1 MAEKTKRDALEYF
14 CIDPS
19 SDLVIPQVNASCK
32 PVKGTIFESV
42 DHAYDFYCE
51 YAKKAGFCVRKGG
64 SYMNDGLLKS
74 KYFTCSKEGH
84 KPANSYDYMAEKD
97 GSNRPY
103 YKIRK
108 RPTIRCG
115 CRAQIFLKSDDG
127 LRFEI
132 NDFFEGHNHELVD
145 AKDMHFVRSNRKLT
159 HVQQDIIYEL
169 STLNLGPVKAFNI
182 MRTKNGG
189 FEEVGA
195 TTDDCKNFKQSL
207 TCYIGEYDAEM
218 VVQRL
223 SGRKN
228 YCDGYSFEYTVNSN
242 GELDC
247 LFWADEISKKNY
259 LAFGDIISFDATFKT
274 NKYVNLIHLYN
285 MVFVPFTAIDNHCRN
300 VTVGAA
306 LLSSESI
313 ESYSWLLKV
322 FLDSFGIAPKVV
334 VTDQAS
340 NLLSF
345 TKLETSVMYVAH
357 YEKKLADKVGAT
369 ICNNE
374 DFKRKICDIVWT
386 DAISQSE
393 FETQWE
399 LIMKE
404 YDLETNKW
412 LCDMFEMRYDWIA
425 AYYMDDRCLLSLVE
439 FFSHFDHC
447 MEIQRHNG
455 RKNDHDTRY
464 THPDAVSE
472 NPFEKEA
479 ELKYTNAIFN
489 DFQDE
494 MYHIRSGVACLKSTE
509 EEDFV
514 RFSNV
519 LKHFFVLF
527 KKEDEEGIDST
538 ILCGCKRFEHYGLL
552 CRHSLYILNL
562 FRVTR
567 FPKKYMV
574 DRWKK
579 DAGVNPRT
587 APIST
592 SGNDKYLKVKEIS
605 RKITLAG
612 EYLINS
618 YATDVDEL
626 TKVRDQMDIMIK
638 QADET
643 RYKRT

>member
-1 MAEKTKRDALEYF
+1 
-14 CIDPS
+14 
-19 SDLVIPQVNASCK
+19 
-32 PVKGTIFESV
+32 
-42 DHAYDFYCE
+42 
-51 YAKKAGFCVRKGG
+51 
-64 SYMNDGLLKS
+64 
-74 KYFTCSKEGH
+74 
-84 KPANSYDYMAEKD
+84 MAEKD
-97 GSNRPY
+97 GSDRSY
-103 YKIRK
+103 YKRRR

-132 NDFFEGHNHELVD
+132 NNFVEGHNHKLVD

-159 HVQQDIIYEL
+159 HVQQDIIYEI
-169 STLNLGPVKAFNI
+169 STFNLGHVKAFNI
-182 MRTKNGG
+182 MRTKYGG
-189 FEEVGA
+189 YEEVGA
-195 TTDDCKNFKQSL
+195 TKDDCKNFKQSL

-218 VVQRL
+218 IFCFGRMKFQR
-223 SGRKN
+223 K
-228 YCDGYSFEYTVNSN
+228 
-242 GELDC
+242 
-247 LFWADEISKKNY
+247 I
-259 LAFGDIISFDATFKT
+259 AFGDIISFDATFKT
-274 NKYVNLIHLYN
+274 NKCN
-285 MVFVPFTAIDNHCRN
+285 MVFVPFTAINNHCRN

-306 LLSSESI
+306 LLSCESI
-313 ESYSWLLKV
+313 ESYSWILKV
-322 FLDSFGIAPKVV
+322 FLDSFGIAPKV
-334 VTDQAS
+334 
-340 NLLSF
+340 
-345 TKLETSVMYVAH
+345 
-357 YEKKLADKVGAT
+357 GAAL
-369 ICNNE
+369 CNNE

-412 LCDMFEMRYDWIA
+412 LCDMFEMRYDWIP
-425 AYYMDDRCLLSLVE
+425 AYYMDEPLSVE

-464 THPDAVSE
+464 THPDPVSE
-472 NPFEKEA
+472 TPFEKEA
-479 ELKYTNAIFN
+479 ELMYTKAIFN

-494 MYHIRSGVACLKSTE
+494 MYHIRSGVACLNLAE

-514 RFSNV
+514 KFSVFDFNSYV
-519 LKHFFVLF
+519 PGCLEVLF
-527 KKEDEEGIDST
+527 KKKGGEGIDST
-538 ILCGCKRFEHYGLL
+538 ISCGCKRFEHYGLL

-574 DRWKK
+574 DRWKR

-592 SGNDKYLKVKEIS
+592 FGNDKYLKVKEIS
-605 RKITLAG
+605 REITLAG

-626 TKVRDQMDIMIK
+626 TKVRDLMNIMIK

-643 RYKRT
+643 RYKRTHLSKRDRFAAILGYDQPSEVTVRVPSVIKNKGCGSHKRIKSQKEIAISRSGKKYRECKIQAQILEDTKNRAALQHEFIITAGVNMDMRDEITKLLANMHGKKEVDELCKTTKLPNCSIELKTEFLKSIMS

>member
-1 MAEKTKRDALEYF
+1 MYYDQQN
-14 CIDPS
+14 PS
-19 SDLVIPQVNASCK
+19 SYVVIPQVNASCK
-32 PVKGTIFESV
+32 PVKGIIFESV

-51 YAKKAGFCVRKGG
+51 YAKKAGFCVGKGG

-84 KPANSYDYMAEKD
+84 KPTNSYDSMAEKD

-103 YKIRK
+103 YKRRK

-132 NDFFEGHNHELVD
+132 NDFVEGHNHELVD

-182 MRTKNGG
+182 MRKKCGG

-195 TTDDCKNFKQSL
+195 TKDDCKNFKQSI
-207 TCYIGEYDAEM
+207 TCYIGEYDVEM

-223 SGRKN
+223 SGKKN
-228 YCDGYSFEYTVNSN
+228 CCDGYSFEYTVNSN
-242 GELDC
+242 
-247 LFWADEISKKNY
+247 
-259 LAFGDIISFDATFKT
+259 
-274 NKYVNLIHLYN
+274 
-285 MVFVPFTAIDNHCRN
+285 
-300 VTVGAA
+300 VGVA

-334 VTDQAS
+334 VTDQDPAMKQAIYFILPKS
-340 NLLSF
+340 RHRLC
-345 TKLETSVMYVAH
+345 MWH
-357 YEKKLADKVGAT
+357 IMKKLADKVGAT
-369 ICNNE
+369 LCNNE

-386 DAISQSE
+386 DAISQFD

-412 LCDMFEMRYDWIA
+412 LYDMFEMRYDWIP
-425 AYYMDDRCLLSLVE
+425 AYYMDEPLSVSNSQLSLVE

-447 MEIQRHNG
+447 MEIQRHKA
-455 RKNDHDTRY
+455 RENDHDTRY
-464 THPDAVSE
+464 THPYPVSE

-479 ELKYTNAIFN
+479 KLMYTKAIFN

-514 RFSNV
+514 RF
-519 LKHFFVLF
+519 
-527 KKEDEEGIDST
+527 
-538 ILCGCKRFEHYGLL
+538 
-552 CRHSLYILNL
+552 
-562 FRVTR
+562 
-567 FPKKYMV
+567 
-574 DRWKK
+574 
-579 DAGVNPRT
+579 
-587 APIST
+587 
-592 SGNDKYLKVKEIS
+592 
-605 RKITLAG
+605 
-612 EYLINS
+612 
-618 YATDVDEL
+618 
-626 TKVRDQMDIMIK
+626 
-638 QADET
+638 
-643 RYKRT
+643 